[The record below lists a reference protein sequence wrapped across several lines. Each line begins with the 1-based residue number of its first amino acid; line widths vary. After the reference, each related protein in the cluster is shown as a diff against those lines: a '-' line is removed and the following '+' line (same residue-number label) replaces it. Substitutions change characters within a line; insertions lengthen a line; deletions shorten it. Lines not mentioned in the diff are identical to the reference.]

1 MCRYTKRK
9 AGCASRRGNEEIRP
23 EHFHSIRFYT
33 SDFKHRFPLQDM
45 SFESKRPQSQN
56 ANIKN
61 RGTDKRRAN
70 MYRKSFDGAASK
82 KIVPHKKTNGM
93 QKTIAVRRFLIPA
106 IKQQSSIIQALAYV
120 PELLIPKRI
129 QVAKTPFCCPLETDR
144 RPPRHS

>member
-1 MCRYTKRK
+1 
-9 AGCASRRGNEEIRP
+9 
-23 EHFHSIRFYT
+23 
-33 SDFKHRFPLQDM
+33 M

-106 IKQQSSIIQALAYV
+106 IKQQGSMIHALAYV
-120 PELLIPKRI
+120 PGLLIPKRI
-129 QVAKTPFCCPLETDR
+129 QVAKSSILLFSRDLSQATKAFLILYWK
-144 RPPRHS
+144 